1 MSSLMAPNVSGV
13 ASPGRR
19 TVYSMCGMCAVRC
32 PMEVT
37 VEDGRVTWL
46 QGNTHDHALGASLC
60 AKGAAGLFLES
71 DDERPQTP
79 LIRAGER
86 GGGQWRRVSWDEAL
100 DYVAEKLTETIDVF
114 GGRGIALSDRG
125 GPFTDLT
132 QTFVRALGSPNYF
145 DHDAACAG
153 NVHNAMRSLYG
164 FGVAGLLF
172 DYEHCKHLVLYGRNV
187 VESLMVK
194 EAKAF
199 MAAVARGMRCTYIDP
214 RATITATKATR
225 YWQVRPKSDYALNL
239 AIIHEV
245 LEQDA
250 YDKNFVA
257 RFVSGLDYLREA
269 VKDTTPE
276 WQEPH
281 TGVPAA
287 ELRAFVTE
295 IAADAPHVIFHPGWM
310 SARHKQSFYVSR
322 SALILNA
329 LMGNIEVPGGCVLG
343 KPPEHY
349 GRKGLNHLTDR
360 VPEVK
365 EPRVDGAGGERPQ
378 WDPAIGMLHQAFAA
392 METGLPYG
400 IGAYFAYRHDPFTG
414 MPDPEATQ
422 RAVEKLKLLVSIDV
436 RYSELGWFADVI
448 LPESTYLERAN
459 ILCQMNGPVPVFA
472 MRDQAI
478 GLRFDS
484 RPAWWIFRE
493 ILHRMGIKQA
503 LDFETIEELWNYQL
517 DGTGV
522 TIAEMREAG
531 MVGLATAPKLVPRDE
546 LTFPTPSG
554 KIEIESEVLK
564 QAGLESLPAYV
575 PRRRRRA
582 RSSRCCSPRRRR
594 SPGPVAQ
601 QPSAQRESAQT
612 GALDPSRPCRRARD
626 RRRRRGGGQRRRP
639 LHRSP
644 AGEGHVLD
652 RSRRGVYVARLRR
665 HGAAR
670 QARPRPRRRRPA
682 VAARQALRLRSR
694 RRWLCTDRDGR
705 AGEASGTGRSGRMS
719 KYELRHDEANCIGC
733 LACEVHCKTNKQLG
747 PGPDPCRVIALGLVE
762 VDGLPR
768 AHFVFM
774 PCFHCEDPWC
784 VRACPTGAMQ
794 KREKDGIV
802 FVEDS
807 LCIGCKSCIAACPWG
822 TPQWDPATNKVVKCD
837 YCMDRV
843 DAGLQPACVTKCVTG
858 CLSFGVAN
866 ELPDL
871 RRERYARHLLAEPPD
886 LNAEKS

>member
-1 MSSLMAPNVSGV
+1 MSSVMAPNVSGV
-13 ASPGRR
+13 DAPGRR

-46 QGNTHDHALGASLC
+46 QGNTHDQALGASLC

-86 GGGQWRRVSWDEAL
+86 GGGQWRRASWDEAL
-100 DYVAEKLTETIDVF
+100 DYIAGKLTETIDVF

-153 NVHNAMRSLYG
+153 NVHNATRSLYG
-164 FGVAGLLF
+164 FGAAGLLF
-172 DYEHCKHLVLYGRNV
+172 DYQHCKHLVLYGRNI
-187 VESLMVK
+187 VESLTVK

-214 RATITATKATR
+214 RATITASKATR

-250 YDKNFVA
+250 YDKDFVA

-310 SARHKQSFYVSR
+310 SARHRQSFYVSR

-329 LMGNIEVPGGCVLG
+329 LMGNIELPGGCVLA

-365 EPRVDGAGGERPQ
+365 EPRVDGAGGKRPQ

-392 METGLPYG
+392 METGQPYG

-422 RAVEKLKLLVSIDV
+422 RAIEKLKLLVSIDV

-459 ILCQMNGPVPVFA
+459 ILGQMNGPVPVFA

-478 GLRFDS
+478 APRFDS

-522 TIAEMREAG
+522 TVSQMREAG
-531 MVGLATAPKLVPRDE
+531 MFALADARRTDPARRAHVPDPLGEDRDRE
-546 LTFPTPSG
+546 RGP
-554 KIEIESEVLK
+554 
-564 QAGLESLPAYV
+564 QAG
-575 PRRRRRA
+575 RA
-582 RSSRCCSPRRRR
+582 
-594 SPGPVAQ
+594 
-601 QPSAQRESAQT
+601 
-612 GALDPSRPCRRARD
+612 
-626 RRRRRGGGQRRRP
+626 
-639 LHRSP
+639 
-644 AGEGHVLD
+644 
-652 RSRRGVYVARLRR
+652 
-665 HGAAR
+665 
-670 QARPRPRRRRPA
+670 
-682 VAARQALRLRSR
+682 
-694 RRWLCTDRDGR
+694 
-705 AGEASGTGRSGRMS
+705 
-719 KYELRHDEANCIGC
+719 
-733 LACEVHCKTNKQLG
+733 
-747 PGPDPCRVIALGLVE
+747 
-762 VDGLPR
+762 
-768 AHFVFM
+768 
-774 PCFHCEDPWC
+774 
-784 VRACPTGAMQ
+784 
-794 KREKDGIV
+794 
-802 FVEDS
+802 
-807 LCIGCKSCIAACPWG
+807 
-822 TPQWDPATNKVVKCD
+822 
-837 YCMDRV
+837 
-843 DAGLQPACVTKCVTG
+843 
-858 CLSFGVAN
+858 
-866 ELPDL
+866 
-871 RRERYARHLLAEPPD
+871 
-886 LNAEKS
+886 